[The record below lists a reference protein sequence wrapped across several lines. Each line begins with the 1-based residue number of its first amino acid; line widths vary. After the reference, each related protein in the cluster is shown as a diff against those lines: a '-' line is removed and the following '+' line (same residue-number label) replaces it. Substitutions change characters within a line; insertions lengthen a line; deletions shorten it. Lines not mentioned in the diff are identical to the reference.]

1 MKSIMQ
7 SEKECYMCGSQRA
20 LEKHHIFGGP
30 NRKFSEKYGLTVW
43 LCHWCHNEP
52 PNGVHHNAKMMKML
66 RWQGQLAAMSKYGW
80 TEDDFRKVFGR
91 SYKEGI

>member
-1 MKSIMQ
+1 MQSIMQ

-20 LEKHHIFGGP
+20 LEKHHVFGGP
-30 NRKFSEKYGLTVW
+30 NRKLSEKYGLTVW

-52 PNGVHHNAKMMKML
+52 PNGVHHNAKTMKML

-91 SYKEGI
+91 SYKEDK